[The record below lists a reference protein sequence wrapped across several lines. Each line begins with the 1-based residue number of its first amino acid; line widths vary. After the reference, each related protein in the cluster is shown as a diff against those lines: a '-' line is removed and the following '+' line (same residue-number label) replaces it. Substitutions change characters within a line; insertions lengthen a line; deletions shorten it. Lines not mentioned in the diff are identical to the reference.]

1 MPLTKAEAQGVTRVF
16 VRDYPGALELAYR
29 FREDAAE
36 LYGLRAAEVPKDAG
50 DLLLTLR
57 HEVLG
62 HYGAN
67 TFAPAEKRA
76 LLDGLMAAREE
87 PSLKALWQD
96 INRRYA
102 DQSLDVR
109 VEEVFAV
116 YCEGIE
122 PAQHLAAD
130 QVRQH
135 GQQSFMETCIARV
148 RPMQADDLHNIVCM
162 VAQGLRDRSRTQQ
175 TFPQINEIFRR
186 DETMELK
193 KPFHEVV
200 AEKLIE
206 QLKAGTAPWQKPWE
220 PGEPNAYLPM
230 NPTTGKR
237 YKGINAI
244 HLMAQGY
251 SDGRWMTYK
260 QAAAVDAQVRKGEKG
275 TPVQY
280 WKFSEEQDKLDGN
293 GKPVL
298 DARGQPVK
306 ETVMLERPR
315 VFFATVFNGEQI
327 DGLPALQK
335 KEQTWNAVERAEH
348 ILKASGATITHAP
361 GDRAFYRSS
370 TDSITLPE
378 RGQFHSADRYY
389 ATALHEL
396 GHWTGHESRL
406 DRDLVHPFGSEGYA
420 KEELRAEI
428 ASMIL
433 GDELGIG
440 HDPDQHAAYVG
451 SWIKALQDEPL
462 EVFRAAADAEKIHDY
477 ILAFEQKQV
486 QEQESRQNVASQET
500 TMQTPQPREQ
510 TQLTQTEGVYGVRIE
525 AILDAGKK
533 PERKHINV
541 PFSEKEQAKALGA
554 KWDRQ
559 EQSWYVPANVDPN
572 PFAKW
577 SREAVKAA
585 VAAPEAQ
592 ALAVTKKAVQE
603 RHYLA
608 VPYGEHVA
616 AKAAGALWDKAA
628 KSWYAGPKADIAKLE
643 RWKPENVQAQQG
655 PAMTPEQEFADAL
668 KSMGC
673 MVAGEHPIMDGK
685 KHRIEVEGD
694 KKGEKAGFYVGHLD
708 GHPAGF
714 IKNNRTG
721 VEMKWKSKGYSLD
734 PEQKAAMQ
742 AEAAAKLAARAEQ
755 QAQEQERAAQ
765 RVGKQMADLVP
776 ITTPTP
782 YLEAKGITPQAGVF
796 TDRDGQKTYIP
807 ATDENGKQW
816 TMQYIQEDGTK
827 RFAKESRKEGCFH
840 AIGGLDAI
848 AAAPAIVI
856 GEGYATAASLSQ
868 ALDYGTVAAFDSGNL
883 EAVATVL
890 HEKYPDKPIVIA
902 GDDDRHLE
910 STQGINP
917 GKVKALAAAKAVG
930 GKAIFPIFAPG
941 EATYPKELA
950 PVTPQAYREHLSA
963 VKALEDAQTEPD
975 RIQLTEQQVG
985 ELKRAQ
991 LSAEQLA
998 ALNAMKRH
1006 TDFNDLANKSALGI
1020 DGIERQVQ
1028 AAVAKAIEKH
1038 QTHDVQ
1044 QTQQQ
1049 EQRAQQQERRP
1060 RTARL

>member
-1 MPLTKAEAQGVTRVF
+1 M
-16 VRDYPGALELAYR
+16 
-29 FREDAAE
+29 
-36 LYGLRAAEVPKDAG
+36 
-50 DLLLTLR
+50 
-57 HEVLG
+57 
-62 HYGAN
+62 
-67 TFAPAEKRA
+67 
-76 LLDGLMAAREE
+76 E
-87 PSLKALWQD
+87 P
-96 INRRYA
+96 
-102 DQSLDVR
+102 
-109 VEEVFAV
+109 
-116 YCEGIE
+116 
-122 PAQHLAAD
+122 
-130 QVRQH
+130 
-135 GQQSFMETCIARV
+135 
-148 RPMQADDLHNIVCM
+148 
-162 VAQGLRDRSRTQQ
+162 
-175 TFPQINEIFRR
+175 
-186 DETMELK
+186 K

-220 PGEPNAYLPM
+220 PGEPNAYFPM

-244 HLMAQGY
+244 HLMAQGR
-251 SDGRWMTYK
+251 SDARWMTYK
-260 QAAAVDAQVRKGEKG
+260 QAAAVGAQVRKGEKG

-280 WKFSEEQDKLDGN
+280 WKFSEEQDKLDDKGR
-293 GKPVL
+293 PVL
-298 DARGQPVK
+298 DAKRQPVK

-327 DGLPALQK
+327 DGLPVLQK
-335 KEQTWNAVERAEH
+335 KEQIWNTVERAEY
-348 ILKASGATITHAP
+348 ILKSSGATITHAP
-361 GDRAFYRSS
+361 GDRAFYRHS

-378 RGQFHSADRYY
+378 RGQFPSSDRYY

-396 GHWTGHESRL
+396 SHWTGHESRL
-406 DRDLVHPFGSEGYA
+406 HRDLMHPFGSEGYA

-428 ASMIL
+428 ASMIF

-440 HDPDQHAAYVG
+440 HDPSQHAAYVG
-451 SWIKALQDEPL
+451 SWIKALQDDPL
-462 EVFRAAADAEKIHDY
+462 EIFRAAADAEKIQGY
-477 ILAFEQKQV
+477 MLGLEQKQV
-486 QEQESRQNVASQET
+486 QEQTTQHSTADELAQVLAELQVLHQAAYEGYSPLESWKNLKAVAQENGLTVAMGRSGGGEYDPPYVITYVNQAGQQTPISTELHKDGKAVTSVSGQRVAGTGLTSDLEWQSSALNNAGAQVRSQAVIQEAN
-500 TMQTPQPREQ
+500 MQTP
-510 TQLTQTEGVYGVRIE
+510 TEAAGLPEADTHVADAHVVVSRHETASLGVKTFI
-525 AILDAGKK
+525 A
-533 PERKHINV
+533 V
-541 PFSEKEQAKALGA
+541 PFREKEQAKALGA

-559 EQSWYVPANVDPN
+559 EQSWYVPANVDPA

-577 SREAVKAA
+577 SKEV
-585 VAAPEAQ
+585 VDAPEAVQVTQ
-592 ALAVTKKAVQE
+592 AQAGIRKPAQE
-603 RHYLA
+603 RQYLA
-608 VPYGEHVA
+608 VPYGEHIA
-616 AKAAGALWDKAA
+616 AKAAGALWDKVA
-628 KSWYAGPKADIAKLE
+628 KSWYAGSQADMAKLE
-643 RWKPENVQAQQG
+643 RWKPENMPAQQG

-673 MVAGEHPIMDGK
+673 VVAGEHPIMDSK

-714 IKNNRTG
+714 IKNNRTC

-734 PEQKAAMQ
+734 PEQKAVMQ

-776 ITTPTP
+776 IATATP

-856 GEGYATAASLSQ
+856 GEGYATAASVSQ
-868 ALDYGTVAAFDSGNL
+868 VLGYGTVAAFDSGNL
-883 EAVATVL
+883 EVVAKVL

-910 STQGINP
+910 LTQGINP
-917 GKVKALAAAKAVG
+917 GKVKARAAAKAVG
-930 GKAIFPIFAPG
+930 GEAIFPVFAPG

-950 PVTPQAYREHLSA
+950 PITPQAYREHLSA
-963 VKALEDAQTEPD
+963 VKKLEDAQAEPD
-975 RIQLTEQQVG
+975 RVQLTEQQAA
-985 ELKRAQ
+985 ELKRIQ

-998 ALNAMKRH
+998 ALNAMKRY
-1006 TDFNDLANKSALGI
+1006 TDFNDLENKSALGR
-1020 DGIERQVQ
+1020 DGLERQVHT
-1028 AAVAKAIEKH
+1028 AVAKAIEKH
-1038 QTHDVQ
+1038 QARDVQ
-1044 QTQQQ
+1044 QAQQQ
-1049 EQRAQQQERRP
+1049 EQRSQKQERLP
-1060 RTARL
+1060 RTARI